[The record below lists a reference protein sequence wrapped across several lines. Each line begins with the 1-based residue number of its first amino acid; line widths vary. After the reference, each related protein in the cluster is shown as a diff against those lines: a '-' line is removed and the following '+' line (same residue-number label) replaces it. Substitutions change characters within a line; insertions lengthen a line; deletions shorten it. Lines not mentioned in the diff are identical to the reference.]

1 MKRFASMVLALT
13 MLLSLVPASYAASDE
28 ANEAAQALYE
38 LGLFNG
44 VGTNA
49 DGTPIFDLD
58 RSPTRQEAIT
68 MLVRLLGKEEGAKS
82 GTWETPFTDVDD
94 WAKPYVGYAY
104 ANGLAG
110 GTSPTTFSGNDT
122 VTASQYLTFILRALG
137 YEDGTDFQ
145 WDKAWELSD
154 KIKLTDGRYNAKV
167 KEFTRGDVAIISCK
181 ALSTTTKATNQS
193 LSDVLGI
200 STESTP
206 SIDINNLQGAW
217 ISASLL
223 DDKYEPQLDLYYV
236 LSDRLENSYY
246 VFEGNSFVFFT
257 VGTTNCRSWGD
268 PFDSGSVNYETGTFT
283 IDGDEVVLQYEN
295 SYSGR
300 DTLLNNWKSLEP
312 ISITDKSK
320 SSSQEKWK
328 ISSLSNSELKFSYSI
343 YGREYESAYVK
354 VENAPLYNT
363 YHALVTAFEE
373 NLQRNAVD
381 SLSAPVITSV
391 YQETVPVLGGRGL
404 RVNWDTVPNA
414 EGYELWYREGEF
426 GKWFLEYTTANP
438 YDTSGSISA
447 KEGSY
452 ITKFYSHGATIYFKV
467 RAYTHNTNGEIIYS
481 DYSNIV
487 YAIQP

>member
-1 MKRFASMVLALT
+1 MKRFVSMVLALT
-13 MLLSLVPASYAASDE
+13 MLLSLVPASYAASNE
-28 ANEAAQALYE
+28 ATEAAQALYE

-49 DGTPIFDLD
+49 DGTPNFDLD
-58 RSPTRQEAIT
+58 RAPTRQEAIT
-68 MLVRLLGKEEGAKS
+68 MLVRLLGKEEEAKS
-82 GTWETPFTDVDD
+82 GTWETPFTDVDE

-104 ANGLAG
+104 TNGLTT
-110 GTSPTTFSGNDT
+110 GTGETTFGGGSI
-122 VTASQYLTFILRALG
+122 VTASQYLTFVLRALG
-137 YEDGTDFQ
+137 YESGTDFQ
-145 WDKAWELSD
+145 WDSAWTKSD
-154 KIKLTDGRYNAKV
+154 EIKLTDGRYNAKTA
-167 KEFTRGDVAIISCK
+167 EFTRGDVAIISCK

-217 ISASLL
+217 ISASRL
-223 DDKYEPQLDLYYV
+223 DRKYEPQLDLYYV

-268 PFDSGSVNYETGTFT
+268 PFDSGKVNYETGTFT
-283 IDGDEVVLQYEN
+283 IDRDEVVLQYEN

-312 ISITDKSK
+312 IPITEKYK
-320 SSSQEKWK
+320 SSSQVKWK
-328 ISSLSNSELKFSYSI
+328 IFSLSNSELKFSYSI
-343 YGREYESAYVK
+343 YGREFESVYVK

-381 SLSAPVITSV
+381 SLNAPVITSV

-487 YAIQP
+487 YATQP